1 VIPYRRSRFATE
13 LPSGCLYAPSHF
25 WLQEEQE
32 GTWRIG
38 FTKFAI
44 WLSGDPVECEFSV
57 TSGSRIAVGQ
67 EIGFM
72 EGLKAL
78 TSIHAVAAGEFLDTG
93 KEIRS
98 DITLL
103 DSDPYGRGW
112 LYLVRGSP
120 ALDCVDVRG
129 YMKMLDEA
137 VDRVIANRAECQGE
151 CNG

>member
-1 VIPYRRSRFATE
+1 MIPYRRSRFATE

-25 WLQEEQE
+25 WLREEPE
-32 GTWRIG
+32 GIWRIG

-44 WLSGDPVECEFSV
+44 WLSGDPVECKLSV
-57 TSGSRIAVGQ
+57 TPGSRITVGQ
-67 EIGFM
+67 EIGWM

-103 DSDPYGRGW
+103 DSDPYDRGW
-112 LYLVRGSP
+112 LYLVRGNP
-120 ALDCVDVRG
+120 APDCVDVHG
-129 YMKMLDEA
+129 YIKMLDEA